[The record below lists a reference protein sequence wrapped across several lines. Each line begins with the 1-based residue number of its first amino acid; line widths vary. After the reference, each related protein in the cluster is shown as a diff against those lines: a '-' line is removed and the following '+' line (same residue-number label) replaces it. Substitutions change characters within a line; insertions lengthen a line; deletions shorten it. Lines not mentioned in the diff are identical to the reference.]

1 MTDIYNEVFTAL
13 RNELKSEYPDIVVMS
28 ASQDTTAKFPCVTL
42 KQIGDSTDVQNID
55 SNGEFTSTIS
65 FEVNSFTT
73 GQKQETQNR
82 EIQKV
87 INRVMSDS
95 LGMLRISSE
104 QVENYLDATVYR
116 HILRYTCNVTK
127 NKLIYRR

>member
-13 RNELKSEYPDIVVMS
+13 RTTLKIKFKDIVVMS

-42 KQIGDSTDVQNID
+42 KQIGDSTDVENVD
-55 SNGEFTSTIS
+55 SNGEFTSTVS

-73 GQKQETQNR
+73 GQKKESQNR
-82 EIQKV
+82 EIQKQ
-87 INRVMSDS
+87 IDEIMSGS
-95 LGMLRISSE
+95 LGMLRTSSE
-104 QVENYLDATVYR
+104 QVENYLDTTVYR
-116 HILRYTCNVTK
+116 HVLRYTCNVTK

>member
-13 RNELKSEYPDIVVMS
+13 RNKLKTKYPDIVVMS

-42 KQIGDSTDVQNID
+42 KQIGDSTDVENID
-55 SNGEFTSTIS
+55 SNGEFTSMIS

-73 GQKQETQNR
+73 GQKKESQNR
-82 EIQKV
+82 AIQKQ
-87 INRVMSDS
+87 IDNVMSDD

-104 QVENYLDATVYR
+104 QVENYLDTTVYR
-116 HILRYTCNVTK
+116 HVLRYTCNVTK